1 MRGLSV
7 HVAAAR
13 AVRRL
18 VIMHPL
24 GTLGVAREFGVSE
37 ADVWNLMRLSE

>member
-1 MRGLSV
+1 VSGLDFRI
-7 HVAAAR
+7 AAAR

-18 VIMHPL
+18 MLVHPL